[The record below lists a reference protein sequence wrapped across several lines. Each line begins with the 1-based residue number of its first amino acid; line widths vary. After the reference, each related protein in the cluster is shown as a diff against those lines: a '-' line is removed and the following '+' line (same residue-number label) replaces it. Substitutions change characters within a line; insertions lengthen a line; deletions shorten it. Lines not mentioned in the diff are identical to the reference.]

1 VKSWCSSVYKTNLNL
16 YFNHVWFR
24 QVIVT
29 DSDKLSIY
37 DNLSESDVIKIQIEI
52 CFVNRWTLSINFV
65 FCCKGR
71 GQTYY
76 KDLSGEQTWI
86 GNNLNWF
93 VGRCEFDENVE
104 KKKYIYT
111 NVYIF
116 FSESDVNK
124 ILFQNRIE

>member
-1 VKSWCSSVYKTNLNL
+1 MTDKNKYIKTTTNFRVQEWKVDVY
-16 YFNHVWFR
+16 
-24 QVIVT
+24 I
-29 DSDKLSIY
+29 

-86 GNNLNWF
+86 GNNLDWF
-93 VGRCEFDENVE
+93 VSRCEFAEYVE
-104 KKKYIYT
+104 GKKNYIY
-111 NVYIF
+111 VYIYL
-116 FSESDVNK
+116 SESDVNK
-124 ILFQNRIE
+124 ILFENRIV